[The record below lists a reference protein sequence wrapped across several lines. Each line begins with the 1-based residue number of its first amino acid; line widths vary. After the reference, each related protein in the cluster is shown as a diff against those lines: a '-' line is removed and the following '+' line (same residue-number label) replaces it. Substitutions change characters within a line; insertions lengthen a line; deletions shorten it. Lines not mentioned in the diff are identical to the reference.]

1 MNVITF
7 AGTTAQNVGTSPFIR
22 GKQGVIVNLSGASV
36 TPQVTVDGTT
46 WTALGSAV
54 ATARIVPVTIPP
66 DARAVRLSAAGEA
79 FLIVGV

>member
-7 AGTTAQNVGTSPFIR
+7 AGTTAQPVGTSPFIR

-36 TPQVTVDGTT
+36 TPQVTVDGTN

-54 ATARIVPVTIPP
+54 ATAKVVPVTIPP
-66 DARAVRLSAAGEA
+66 SAVSVRLSAAGEA
-79 FLIVGV
+79 FLIVGP